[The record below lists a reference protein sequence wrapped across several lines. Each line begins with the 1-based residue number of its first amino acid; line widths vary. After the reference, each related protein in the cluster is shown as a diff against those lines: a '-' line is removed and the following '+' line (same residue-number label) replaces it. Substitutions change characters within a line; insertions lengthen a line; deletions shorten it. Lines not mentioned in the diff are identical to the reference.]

1 MGQEI
6 NRTDFTEG
14 DFERFRHRLEEET
27 LALKKRIETG
37 RCSQQPPVAGFEI
50 EAWLIDDAMAPA
62 PVNERFLEGFGDPF
76 ACPELA
82 KFNIEL
88 NNEPVRLEGQAL
100 SRLHRSLEET
110 WARACRT
117 AESIGSHLLTI
128 GILPTLKQSALNL
141 ANMSELNRFRALNEQ
156 ILRLRG
162 EPIHLEIVGHQH
174 LKTEHNDVM
183 LEAAA
188 TSFQIHIQAPL
199 DRAHHYYNAAIL
211 ASAPMVAVS
220 ANAPYLFGKDLWAE
234 TRIPVFEQSIDV
246 GGFHGAA
253 HGPLHRV
260 SFGSGYARRSILEC
274 FEENLNH
281 FPILLPIAQDSDRE
295 AFEHLRLHNG
305 TIWRW
310 NRPLIGFDDDGTPH
324 IRIEHR
330 VVPSGPGMIDMLAN
344 AAFFYGLAEYLS
356 GQAVDPEPHIPF
368 AQAKDNFYQAARH
381 GMNAPVV
388 WLNGSRCRMKP
399 LLLEELLPNALQ
411 GLLQLGIDRGDA
423 QQYLALIR
431 QRVESGQNGS
441 EWQRR
446 FIAAHGSDFRTMT
459 NVYLTNQKSGRPV
472 HEWELC

>member
-6 NRTDFTEG
+6 NRTDFTKG
-14 DFERFRHRLEEET
+14 DFECFRHRLEDET
-27 LALKKRIETG
+27 LALKRRIESS

-62 PVNERFLEGFGDPF
+62 SVNERFLEEFDDPF

-100 SRLHRSLEET
+100 SRLHHSLEEI
-110 WARACRT
+110 WPRACRS
-117 AESIGSHLLTI
+117 AGSIGVHLLTI

-141 ANMSELNRFRALNEQ
+141 ANMSKLNRFRALNEQ

-162 EPIHLEIVGHQH
+162 APIHLEIVGHEH
-174 LKTEHNDVM
+174 MKTEHSDVM

-199 DRAHHYYNAAIL
+199 NRAHHYYNAAIL
-211 ASAPMVAVS
+211 ASAPVVAVS

-234 TRIPVFEQSIDV
+234 TRIPLFEQSIEV
-246 GGFHGAA
+246 GGFEGAA

-281 FPILLPIAQDSDRE
+281 FPVLLPITQDSERE

-330 VVPSGPGMIDMLAN
+330 VVPSGPTVVDMLAN

-356 GQAVDPEPHIPF
+356 RRAVDPEPLISF
-368 AQAKDNFYQAARH
+368 AQAKDNFYQAARF
-381 GMNAPVV
+381 GMNAPIV
-388 WLNGSRCRMKP
+388 WLNGSRSRIKP
-399 LLLEELLPNALQ
+399 LLLKELLPNALL

-423 QQYLALIR
+423 QQYLAVIR

-459 NVYLTNQKSGRPV
+459 NSYLTNQKSGRPV
-472 HEWELC
+472 HEWNLC

>member
-6 NRTDFTEG
+6 NRTDFTQG
-14 DFERFRHRLEEET
+14 DFERFRQRLEDET
-27 LALKKRIETG
+27 LALKKRIEHS
-37 RCSQQPPVAGFEI
+37 RCSQRPPVAGFEI

-62 PVNERFLEGFGDPF
+62 PVNERFLAEFDDPF

-88 NNEPVRLEGQAL
+88 NNEPEPLAGQGL
-100 SRLHRSLEET
+100 SRLQRGLEEI
-110 WARACRT
+110 WARACRS
-117 AESIGSHLLTI
+117 AEAIDVHLLTI
-128 GILPTLKQSALNL
+128 GILPTLQQSALNL
-141 ANMSELNRFRALNEQ
+141 ANMSELNRFHALNEQ
-156 ILRLRG
+156 VLRLHG

-174 LKTEHNDVM
+174 LETEHNDVM
-183 LEAAA
+183 LESAA
-188 TSFQIHIQAPL
+188 TSFQIHLQAPL

-211 ASAPMVAVS
+211 ESAPMVAVS

-234 TRIPVFEQSIDV
+234 TRIPVFEQSIEV

-281 FPILLPIAQDSDRE
+281 FPILLPIEQDSDRE
-295 AFEHLRLHNG
+295 AFAHLRLHNG

-324 IRIEHR
+324 VRIEHR
-330 VVPSGPGMIDMLAN
+330 VVPSGPTIIDMLAN
-344 AAFFYGLAEYLS
+344 AAFFYGLAEYLCR
-356 GQAVDPEPHIPF
+356 QAVDPEPHIPF
-368 AQAKDNFYQAARH
+368 PQAKDNFYQAARC
-381 GMNAPVV
+381 GMNAPIV

-399 LLLEELLPNALQ
+399 LLLEELLPNAQQ

-423 QQYLALIR
+423 QQYLTVIR
-431 QRVESGQNGS
+431 ERVESGQNGS
-441 EWQRR
+441 EWQRQ

-459 NVYLTNQKSGRPV
+459 NVYLTNQQSGRPV
-472 HEWELC
+472 HEWELY

>member
-6 NRTDFTEG
+6 NRTDFTKG
-14 DFERFRHRLEEET
+14 DFERFQHRLEEET
-27 LALKKRIETG
+27 LALKRRIESS

-62 PVNERFLEGFGDPF
+62 PVNERFLEGFDDPF

-88 NNEPVRLEGQAL
+88 NNKPVRLEGQAL
-100 SRLHRSLEET
+100 SHLHRGLEEIWT
-110 WARACRT
+110 RACRS
-117 AESIGSHLLTI
+117 AESIGVHLLTI
-128 GILPTLKQSALNL
+128 GILPTLQQSALSL

-174 LKTEHNDVM
+174 LKTEHSDVM
-183 LEAAA
+183 LESAA

-211 ASAPMVAVS
+211 ASAPIVAVS

-234 TRIPVFEQSIDV
+234 TRIPVFEQSIEV
-246 GGFHGAA
+246 GGFRGAA

-330 VVPSGPGMIDMLAN
+330 VVPSGPSIVDMLAN
-344 AAFFYGLAEYLS
+344 AAFFYGLTEFLS
-356 GQAVDPEPHIPF
+356 RQAADSEPKIAF

-381 GMNAPVV
+381 GMNAPIV
-388 WLNGSRCRMKP
+388 WLNGSKCRMKP
-399 LLLEELLPNALQ
+399 LLLEELLPNALC
-411 GLLQLGIDRGDA
+411 GLLQLGIERGDA
-423 QQYLALIR
+423 EEYLSVIR

-446 FIAAHGSDFRTMT
+446 FIAVHGGDFRTMT
-459 NVYLTNQKSGRPV
+459 NTYLNNQKSGRPV
-472 HEWELC
+472 HEWKLC